1 MTARLQAKVI
11 AKSMGCELK
20 DIVLT
25 LIESYNYE

>member
-1 MTARLQAKVI
+1 LQAIVLV
-11 AKSMGCELK
+11 KSMSCQLK